1 MTHVTRFE
9 SKPSVLSRATV
20 SADGPLP
27 SRVGSRRQARR
38 KPLAPKRIGLFGL
51 FGTGNSGND
60 GSLEAMLHF
69 VREVCP
75 DAEITCICGAHR
87 GASECVAR
95 SLHVATTSIGIPPP
109 ESRALRLVDRLLLTV
124 PRRIASLVH
133 AVVRA
138 RKLDALIVPGTGILD
153 DFGGSPFGMPMALLA
168 WFLVARLR
176 GAWIAFVSIGAGP
189 IHHPVS
195 RRLMRTAAAMADY
208 RSYRDTVS
216 KTFMESIGFDARADA
231 VYPDIAFKLPGPGSG
246 RRRQDGR
253 LVVGVGVMTY
263 FGWRND
269 ASRGAAIYQAY
280 LDKITGFVLW
290 LLDRGH
296 SVRILMG
303 DTNDERAV
311 GDVLANVAIARPD
324 LPDGRLLFDPMS
336 SLHDLM
342 GQIAQTDLVV
352 ATRFHN
358 IVCALKLGKPTIS
371 IGYADKND
379 ALMAEM
385 GLGSF
390 CQHIE
395 RLDLRW
401 LIEQFDRL
409 DADRSRYERG
419 IGEAYL
425 AVRRR
430 LDHQDALIAACLH
443 GGRLAR
449 AS

>member
-1 MTHVTRFE
+1 
-9 SKPSVLSRATV
+9 
-20 SADGPLP
+20 
-27 SRVGSRRQARR
+27 
-38 KPLAPKRIGLFGL
+38 
-51 FGTGNSGND
+51 
-60 GSLEAMLHF
+60 
-69 VREVCP
+69 
-75 DAEITCICGAHR
+75 
-87 GASECVAR
+87 
-95 SLHVATTSIGIPPP
+95 
-109 ESRALRLVDRLLLTV
+109 
-124 PRRIASLVH
+124 
-133 AVVRA
+133 
-138 RKLDALIVPGTGILD
+138 
-153 DFGGSPFGMPMALLA
+153 
-168 WFLVARLR
+168 
-176 GAWIAFVSIGAGP
+176 
-189 IHHPVS
+189 
-195 RRLMRTAAAMADY
+195 
-208 RSYRDTVS
+208 
-216 KTFMESIGFDARADA
+216 
-231 VYPDIAFKLPGPGSG
+231 
-246 RRRQDGR
+246 
-253 LVVGVGVMTY
+253 
-263 FGWRND
+263 
-269 ASRGAAIYQAY
+269 
-280 LDKITGFVLW
+280 
-290 LLDRGH
+290 
-296 SVRILMG
+296 MG